1 MSRFLFMLD
10 IIACLCTDEN
20 YPVEFKEIDGTGKKG
35 NMTGEGERGY
45 EQVHGVYSITERNVF
60 YVSKKKKELHV

>member
-20 YPVEFKEIDGTGKKG
+20 YPVEFKEIDGKERKG
-35 NMTGEGERGY
+35 T
-45 EQVHGVYSITERNVF
+45 
-60 YVSKKKKELHV
+60 